1 MTKSGATV
9 NKNRQQQLRDLPSVS
24 VILDHM
30 EWDVARWGHDAVT
43 GSARVQ
49 LEALRA
55 AIESGESVA
64 LDLSIIQQ
72 TIRDGLTDASQ
83 PALKSVFNLTGI
95 VLHSNLG
102 RANLADAAIDAMNR
116 VAGGANNLEY
126 DLEKGQ
132 RGDRDSHIESLI
144 CELTG
149 AEAATVV
156 NNNAAAVLLTLN
168 TLALGKKVPV
178 SRGELVE
185 IGGSFRVPDIMGR
198 SGCSLVEVGT
208 TNRTHLKDYANAID
222 ADTALLMRVHTSN
235 YRIEGFTNTVP
246 EPELAALAEQSKI
259 PFVVDMG
266 CGNLI
271 DLKALGLPHEA
282 TARQTLEQGA
292 HLVLFSGDKLLG
304 GPQAGV
310 IAGRSD
316 LVASIKQNPLK
327 RALRL
332 DKVTLAA
339 LEATLQLYRN
349 PDKLASTLPTL
360 RLLTRTEADIREQA
374 HRLAPNVTAKLGDQ
388 YRVETASVSS
398 QIGSGALPVEVLPSA
413 ALSIKAVNG
422 GDEPLRSLAER
433 LRQLPKPVIG
443 RLHNGAV
450 LLDLRCLESIHED
463 AFIEQLAELTQ

>member
-1 MTKSGATV
+1 V
-9 NKNRQQQLRDLPSVS
+9 NNNTQQQLRDLPSVS

-30 EWDVARWGHDAVT
+30 RDDVARWGHDAVT
-43 GSARVQ
+43 GAARAH
-49 LEALRA
+49 LEILRA
-55 AIESGESVA
+55 AIQSDESVV
-64 LDLSIIQQ
+64 LDLSNIQQ
-72 TIRDGLTDASQ
+72 TIRDSLTDSAQ
-83 PALKSVFNLTGI
+83 PALRSVFNLTGI

-116 VAGGANNLEY
+116 VATGANNLEY
-126 DLEKGQ
+126 DLAKGQ

-168 TLALGKKVPV
+168 TLALGKTVPV

-198 SGCSLVEVGT
+198 SGCRLVEVGT

-246 EPELAALAEQSKI
+246 ETELATLAEENNI

-282 TARQTLEQGA
+282 TAQQTLDHGA
-292 HLVLFSGDKLLG
+292 DLVLFSGDKLLG
-304 GPQAGV
+304 GPQAGI
-310 IAGRSD
+310 IAGRAN
-316 LVASIKQNPLK
+316 LIASIKQNPLK

-349 PDKLASTLPTL
+349 PDELVSTLPTL
-360 RLLTRTEADIREQA
+360 RLLTRAEDDIRQQA
-374 HRLAPNVTAKLGDQ
+374 DRLGPNVSSHLGDS

-413 ALSIKAVNG
+413 ALSITAANG
-422 GDEPLRSLAER
+422 EDEPLRSLALR

-443 RLHNGAV
+443 RLHNGSL
-450 LLDLRCLESIHED
+450 LLDLRCLEPSHED
-463 AFIEQLAELTQ
+463 AFIEQLSELTR

>member
-1 MTKSGATV
+1 M
-9 NKNRQQQLRDLPSVS
+9 Q
-24 VILDHM
+24 
-30 EWDVARWGHDAVT
+30 WDVARWGHDAVT
-43 GSARVQ
+43 SSARAH
-49 LEALRA
+49 LKALRA

-83 PALKSVFNLTGI
+83 PSLKSVFNLTGI

-126 DLEKGQ
+126 DLERGQ

-450 LLDLRCLESIHED
+450 LLDLRCLEPIHEE

>member
-1 MTKSGATV
+1 M
-9 NKNRQQQLRDLPSVS
+9 Q
-24 VILDHM
+24 
-30 EWDVARWGHDAVT
+30 WDVARWGHDAVT
-43 GSARVQ
+43 SSARAH
-49 LEALRA
+49 LKALRA

-126 DLEKGQ
+126 DLERGQ

-360 RLLTRTEADIREQA
+360 RLLTRTQADIREQA

-450 LLDLRCLESIHED
+450 LLDLRCLEPIHEE

>member
-1 MTKSGATV
+1 M
-9 NKNRQQQLRDLPSVS
+9 Q
-24 VILDHM
+24 
-30 EWDVARWGHDAVT
+30 WDVARWGHDAVT
-43 GSARVQ
+43 SSARAH
-49 LEALRA
+49 LKALRA

-126 DLEKGQ
+126 DLERGQ

-156 NNNAAAVLLTLN
+156 NDNAAAVLLTLN

-450 LLDLRCLESIHED
+450 LLDLRCLEPIHEE

>member
-1 MTKSGATV
+1 V
-9 NKNRQQQLRDLPSVS
+9 NNNTQQQLRDLPSVS

-30 EWDVARWGHDAVT
+30 RDDVARWGHDAVT
-43 GSARVQ
+43 GAARAH
-49 LEALRA
+49 LEILRA
-55 AIESGESVA
+55 AIQSDESVV
-64 LDLSIIQQ
+64 LDLSNIQQ
-72 TIRDGLTDASQ
+72 TIRDSLTDSAQ

-116 VAGGANNLEY
+116 VATGANNLEY
-126 DLEKGQ
+126 DLAKGQ

-168 TLALGKKVPV
+168 TVALGKTVPV

-198 SGCSLVEVGT
+198 SGCRLVEVGT

-246 EPELAALAEQSKI
+246 ETELATLAEENNI

-282 TARQTLEQGA
+282 TAQQTLDHGA
-292 HLVLFSGDKLLG
+292 DLVLFSGDKLLG
-304 GPQAGV
+304 GPQAGI
-310 IAGRSD
+310 IAGRAN
-316 LVASIKQNPLK
+316 LIASIKQNPLK

-332 DKVTLAA
+332 DKLTLAA

-349 PDKLASTLPTL
+349 PDELVSTLPTL
-360 RLLTRTEADIREQA
+360 RLLTRAEEDIRQQA
-374 HRLAPNVTAKLGDQ
+374 DRLGPNVSSHLGDS

-413 ALSIKAVNG
+413 ALSITAANG
-422 GDEPLRSLAER
+422 EDEPLRSLAQR
-433 LRQLPKPVIG
+433 LRQLPTPVIG
-443 RLHNGAV
+443 RLHNGAL
-450 LLDLRCLESIHED
+450 LLDLRCLEPIHED
-463 AFIEQLAELTQ
+463 AFIEQLSELTR

>member
-1 MTKSGATV
+1 V
-9 NKNRQQQLRDLPSVS
+9 NNNTQQQLRDLPSVS

-30 EWDVARWGHDAVT
+30 RDDVARWGHDAVT
-43 GSARVQ
+43 GAARAH
-49 LEALRA
+49 LEILRA
-55 AIESGESVA
+55 AIQSDESVV
-64 LDLSIIQQ
+64 LDLSNIQQ
-72 TIRDGLTDASQ
+72 TIRDSLTDSAQ

-116 VAGGANNLEY
+116 VATGANNLEY
-126 DLEKGQ
+126 DLAKGQ

-168 TLALGKKVPV
+168 TLALGKTVPV

-198 SGCSLVEVGT
+198 SGCRLVEVGT

-246 EPELAALAEQSKI
+246 ETELATLAEENNI

-282 TARQTLEQGA
+282 TAQQTLDHGA
-292 HLVLFSGDKLLG
+292 DLVLFSGDKLLG
-304 GPQAGV
+304 GPQAGI
-310 IAGRSD
+310 IAGRAN
-316 LVASIKQNPLK
+316 LIASIKQNPLK

-332 DKVTLAA
+332 DKLTLAA

-349 PDKLASTLPTL
+349 PDELVSTLPTL
-360 RLLTRTEADIREQA
+360 RLLTRAEDDIRQQA
-374 HRLAPNVTAKLGDQ
+374 DRLGPNVSSHLGDS

-413 ALSIKAVNG
+413 ALSITAANG
-422 GDEPLRSLAER
+422 EDEPLRSLAQR

-443 RLHNGAV
+443 RLHNGSL
-450 LLDLRCLESIHED
+450 LLDLRCLEPSHED
-463 AFIEQLAELTQ
+463 AFIEQLSELTR

>member
-1 MTKSGATV
+1 V
-9 NKNRQQQLRDLPSVS
+9 NNNTQQQLRDLPSVS

-30 EWDVARWGHDAVT
+30 RDDVARWGHDAVT
-43 GSARVQ
+43 GAARAH
-49 LEALRA
+49 LEILRA
-55 AIESGESVA
+55 AIQSDEPVA
-64 LDLSIIQQ
+64 LDLSNIQQ
-72 TIRDGLTDASQ
+72 TIRDLLTDSAQ

-116 VAGGANNLEY
+116 VATGANNLEY
-126 DLEKGQ
+126 DLAKGQ

-168 TLALGKKVPV
+168 TLALGKTVPV

-198 SGCSLVEVGT
+198 SGCRLVEVGT

-246 EPELAALAEQSKI
+246 ETELATLAEENNI

-282 TARQTLEQGA
+282 TAQQTLDHGA
-292 HLVLFSGDKLLG
+292 DLVLFSGDKLLG
-304 GPQAGV
+304 GPQAGI
-310 IAGRSD
+310 IAGRSN

-349 PDKLASTLPTL
+349 PDELVSTLPTL
-360 RLLTRTEADIREQA
+360 RLLTRAEDAIRHQAD
-374 HRLAPNVTAKLGDQ
+374 RLGPNVSSHLGDS

-413 ALSIKAVNG
+413 ALSITAANG
-422 GDEPLRSLAER
+422 EDEPLRSLALR

-443 RLHNGAV
+443 RLHNGAL
-450 LLDLRCLESIHED
+450 LLDLRCLEPIHED
-463 AFIEQLAELTQ
+463 AFIEQLSELTR

>member
-1 MTKSGATV
+1 M
-9 NKNRQQQLRDLPSVS
+9 Q
-24 VILDHM
+24 
-30 EWDVARWGHDAVT
+30 WDVARWGHDAVT
-43 GSARVQ
+43 SSARAH
-49 LEALRA
+49 LKALRA

-126 DLEKGQ
+126 DLERGQ

-450 LLDLRCLESIHED
+450 LLDLRCLEPIHEE
-463 AFIEQLAELTQ
+463 AFIEHLAELTQ

>member
-1 MTKSGATV
+1 V
-9 NKNRQQQLRDLPSVS
+9 NKNGQQQLRDLPSIS

-30 EWDVARWGHDAVT
+30 QSEVAQWGHDAVT
-43 GSARVQ
+43 SAARAH

-55 AIESGESVA
+55 AIQSGASVTS
-64 LDLSIIQQ
+64 DLSIIQQ
-72 TIRDGLTDASQ
+72 AIREGLTDASQ

-102 RANLADAAIDAMNR
+102 RANLADAAIKAMCR

-149 AEAATVV
+149 AEAATLV

-246 EPELAALAEQSKI
+246 EPELAALAKANQI
-259 PFVVDMG
+259 PFVVDTG

-282 TARQTLEQGA
+282 TAQQTLDHGA
-292 HLVLFSGDKLLG
+292 DLVLFSGDKLLG
-304 GPQAGV
+304 GPQAGI
-310 IAGRSD
+310 IAGRAD
-316 LVASIKQNPLK
+316 LIARVKQNPLK

-349 PDKLASTLPTL
+349 PDELVSTLPTL
-360 RLLTRTEADIREQA
+360 RLLMRAEDSIRDQA
-374 HRLAPNVTAKLGDQ
+374 NELAPKVSSLLGDQ
-388 YRVETASVSS
+388 YHVDTTSVSS
-398 QIGSGALPVEVLPSA
+398 QIGSGALPVEVLPST
-413 ALSIKAVNG
+413 ALSITAANG
-422 GDEPLRSLAER
+422 EDEPLRALAAQ

-443 RLHNGAV
+443 RLHNGAL
-450 LLDLRCLESIHED
+450 LLDLRCLEAICED
-463 AFIEQLAELTQ
+463 AFIEQLSELPQ

>member
-1 MTKSGATV
+1 MNNNT
-9 NKNRQQQLRDLPSVS
+9 QQQLRDLPSVS

-30 EWDVARWGHDAVT
+30 RDDVARWGHDAVT
-43 GSARVQ
+43 GAARAH
-49 LEALRA
+49 LEMLRA
-55 AIESGESVA
+55 AIQSDEPVV
-64 LDLSIIQQ
+64 LDLASIQQ
-72 TIRDGLTDASQ
+72 TIRDSLTDSAQ

-102 RANLADAAIDAMNR
+102 RANLADVAIDAMNR
-116 VAGGANNLEY
+116 VATGANNLEY

-168 TLALGKKVPV
+168 TLALGKTVPV

-198 SGCSLVEVGT
+198 SGCRLVEVGT
-208 TNRTHLKDYANAID
+208 TNRTHRKDYANAID

-246 EPELAALAEQSKI
+246 ETELATLAEENNI

-282 TARQTLEQGA
+282 TAQQTLDHGA
-292 HLVLFSGDKLLG
+292 DLVLFSGDKLLG
-304 GPQAGV
+304 GPQAGI

-349 PDKLASTLPTL
+349 PDELVSTLPTL
-360 RLLTRTEADIREQA
+360 RLLTRAEDDIRQQA
-374 HRLAPNVTAKLGDQ
+374 DRLGPNVSSHLGDS

-413 ALSIKAVNG
+413 ALSITAVNG
-422 GDEPLRSLAER
+422 EDEPLRSLAQR

-443 RLHNGAV
+443 RLHNGAL
-450 LLDLRCLESIHED
+450 LLDLRCLEPIHED
-463 AFIEQLAELTQ
+463 AFIEQLSEFTR

>member
-1 MTKSGATV
+1 M
-9 NKNRQQQLRDLPSVS
+9 NKNVHQQLRDLPSVS
-24 VILDHM
+24 VILDHLQS
-30 EWDVARWGHDAVT
+30 EVAQWGHDAVT
-43 GSARVQ
+43 NAARAH

-55 AIESGESVA
+55 AIQSGKSVSS
-64 LDLSIIQQ
+64 DLSIIQQ
-72 TIRDGLTDASQ
+72 TIRDGLTNASQ

-102 RANLADAAIDAMNR
+102 RANLADAAIVAMNR
-116 VAGGANNLEY
+116 VAGSANNLEY
-126 DLEKGQ
+126 DLEQGQ

-168 TLALGKKVPV
+168 TLALGRKVPV

-185 IGGSFRVPDIMGR
+185 IGGSFRVPDIMAR
-198 SGCSLVEVGT
+198 SGCTLVEVGT

-246 EPELAALAEQSKI
+246 EPELASLAEANQI

-282 TARQTLEQGA
+282 TAQQTLTHGA
-292 HLVLFSGDKLLG
+292 DLVLFSGDKLLG
-304 GPQAGV
+304 GPQAGI
-310 IAGRSD
+310 IAGRAD
-316 LVASIKQNPLK
+316 LISRVKQNPLK

-349 PDKLASTLPTL
+349 PDELVSTLPTL
-360 RLLTRTEADIREQA
+360 RLLTRAEDSIRDQA
-374 HRLAPNVTAKLGDQ
+374 NKLAPKVSSVLGDHYQ
-388 YRVETASVSS
+388 VDTASVSS
-398 QIGSGALPVEVLPSA
+398 QIGSGALPIEVLPSA
-413 ALSIKAVNG
+413 ALSITVANG
-422 GDEPLRSLAER
+422 EDEPLRALAAR
-433 LRQLPKPVIG
+433 FRQLPKPVIG
-443 RLHNGAV
+443 RLHNGV
-450 LLDLRCLESIHED
+450 LLLDLRCLEAIHED
-463 AFIEQLAELTQ
+463 AFIEQLSELTQ

>member
-1 MTKSGATV
+1 MNNNT
-9 NKNRQQQLRDLPSVS
+9 QQQLRDLPSVS

-30 EWDVARWGHDAVT
+30 RDDVARWGHDAVT
-43 GSARVQ
+43 GAARAH
-49 LEALRA
+49 LEILRA
-55 AIESGESVA
+55 AIQSDEPVA
-64 LDLSIIQQ
+64 LDLSNIQQ
-72 TIRDGLTDASQ
+72 TIRDLLTDSAQ

-116 VAGGANNLEY
+116 VATGANNLEY
-126 DLEKGQ
+126 DLAKGQ

-168 TLALGKKVPV
+168 TLALGKTVPV

-198 SGCSLVEVGT
+198 SGCRLVEVGT

-246 EPELAALAEQSKI
+246 ETELATLAEENNI

-282 TARQTLEQGA
+282 TAQQTLDHGA
-292 HLVLFSGDKLLG
+292 DLVLFSGDKLLG
-304 GPQAGV
+304 GPQAGI

-316 LVASIKQNPLK
+316 LVTSIKQNPLK

-349 PDKLASTLPTL
+349 PDELVSTLPTL
-360 RLLTRTEADIREQA
+360 RLLTRAEDDIRQQA
-374 HRLAPNVTAKLGDQ
+374 DRLGPNVSSHLGDS

-413 ALSIKAVNG
+413 ALSITAANG
-422 GDEPLRSLAER
+422 EDEPLRSLAQR

-443 RLHNGAV
+443 RLHNGAL
-450 LLDLRCLESIHED
+450 LLDLRCLEPIHED
-463 AFIEQLAELTQ
+463 AFIEQLSELTR

>member
-1 MTKSGATV
+1 MNNNT
-9 NKNRQQQLRDLPSVS
+9 QQQLRDLPSVS

-30 EWDVARWGHDAVT
+30 RDDVARWGHDAVT
-43 GSARVQ
+43 GAARAH
-49 LEALRA
+49 LEVLRA
-55 AIESGESVA
+55 AIQSDESVV
-64 LDLSIIQQ
+64 LDLSNIQQ
-72 TIRDGLTDASQ
+72 TIRDSLTDSAQ

-102 RANLADAAIDAMNR
+102 RANLADVAIDAMNR
-116 VAGGANNLEY
+116 VATGANNLEY

-198 SGCSLVEVGT
+198 SGCRLVEVGT
-208 TNRTHLKDYANAID
+208 TNRTHRKDYANAID

-246 EPELAALAEQSKI
+246 ETELATLAEENNI

-282 TARQTLEQGA
+282 TAQQTLDHGA
-292 HLVLFSGDKLLG
+292 DLVLFSGDKLLG
-304 GPQAGV
+304 GPQAGI

-349 PDKLASTLPTL
+349 PDELVSTLPTL
-360 RLLTRTEADIREQA
+360 RLLTRAEDDIRQQA
-374 HRLAPNVTAKLGDQ
+374 DRLGPNVSSHLGDS

-413 ALSIKAVNG
+413 ALSITAVNG
-422 GDEPLRSLAER
+422 EDEPLRSLAQR

-443 RLHNGAV
+443 RLHNGAL
-450 LLDLRCLESIHED
+450 LLDLRCLEPIHED
-463 AFIEQLAELTQ
+463 AFIEQLSEFTR

>member
-1 MTKSGATV
+1 MNNNT
-9 NKNRQQQLRDLPSVS
+9 QQQLRDLPSVS

-30 EWDVARWGHDAVT
+30 RDDVARWGHDAVT
-43 GSARVQ
+43 GAARAH
-49 LEALRA
+49 LEVLRA
-55 AIESGESVA
+55 AIQSDESVV
-64 LDLSIIQQ
+64 LDLSNIQQ
-72 TIRDGLTDASQ
+72 TIRDSLTDSAQ

-102 RANLADAAIDAMNR
+102 RANLADVAIDAMNR
-116 VAGGANNLEY
+116 VATGANNLEY

-168 TLALGKKVPV
+168 TLALGKTVPV

-198 SGCSLVEVGT
+198 SGCRLVEVGT

-246 EPELAALAEQSKI
+246 ETELATLAEENNI

-282 TARQTLEQGA
+282 TAQQTLDHGA
-292 HLVLFSGDKLLG
+292 DLVLFSGDKLLG
-304 GPQAGV
+304 GPQAGI

-349 PDKLASTLPTL
+349 PDELVSTLPTL
-360 RLLTRTEADIREQA
+360 RLLTRAEDDIRQQA
-374 HRLAPNVTAKLGDQ
+374 DRLGPNVSSHLGDS

-413 ALSIKAVNG
+413 ALSITAVNG
-422 GDEPLRSLAER
+422 EDEPLRSLAKR

-443 RLHNGAV
+443 RLHNGAL
-450 LLDLRCLESIHED
+450 LLDLRCLEPIHED
-463 AFIEQLAELTQ
+463 TFIEQLSEFTR

>member
-1 MTKSGATV
+1 MQS
-9 NKNRQQQLRDLPSVS
+9 
-24 VILDHM
+24 
-30 EWDVARWGHDAVT
+30 EVAHWGHDAVT
-43 GSARVQ
+43 SAARAHLEMLRVTIQ
-49 LEALRA
+49 
-55 AIESGESVA
+55 SGEPVV

-72 TIRDGLTDASQ
+72 TIRDELTNAFQ

-102 RANLADAAIDAMNR
+102 RANLADAAIHSMNR
-116 VAGGANNLEY
+116 VAGSANNLEY

-185 IGGSFRVPDIMGR
+185 IGGSFRVPEIMER
-198 SGCSLVEVGT
+198 SGCSLVEIGT
-208 TNRTHLKDYANAID
+208 TNRTHLKDYASAID
-222 ADTALLMRVHTSN
+222 TDTALLMRVHTSN

-246 EPELAALAEQSKI
+246 EPELAKLAHDNQI

-271 DLKALGLPHEA
+271 DLKAFGLPHEA
-282 TARQTLEQGA
+282 TAQQTLDHGA
-292 HLVLFSGDKLLG
+292 DLVLFSGDKLLG
-304 GPQAGV
+304 GPQAGI

-316 LVASIKQNPLK
+316 LIACVKQNPLK

-339 LEATLQLYRN
+339 LEATLQLHRN
-349 PDKLASTLPTL
+349 PDELASKLPTL
-360 RLLTRTEADIREQA
+360 RLLTRVESTIREQA
-374 HRLAPNVTAKLGDQ
+374 NRLAPKVSSQLGNH

-413 ALSIKAVNG
+413 AISITAANG
-422 GDEPLRSLAER
+422 EDETLRSLASR
-433 LRQLPKPVIG
+433 FRQLPKPVIG
-443 RLHNGAV
+443 RLHNGAL
-450 LLDLRCLESIHED
+450 LLDLRCLEAIHED
-463 AFIEQLAELTQ
+463 AFIEQLSELAQ

>member
-1 MTKSGATV
+1 MNNNT
-9 NKNRQQQLRDLPSVS
+9 QQQLRDLPSVS

-30 EWDVARWGHDAVT
+30 RDDVARWGHDAVT
-43 GSARVQ
+43 GAARAH
-49 LEALRA
+49 LEMLRA
-55 AIESGESVA
+55 AIQSDEPVV
-64 LDLSIIQQ
+64 LDLESIQQ
-72 TIRDGLTDASQ
+72 TIRDSLTDSAQ

-116 VAGGANNLEY
+116 VATGANNLEY
-126 DLEKGQ
+126 DLAKGQ

-168 TLALGKKVPV
+168 TLALGKTVPV

-198 SGCSLVEVGT
+198 SGCRLVEVGT

-246 EPELAALAEQSKI
+246 ETELATLAEENNI

-282 TARQTLEQGA
+282 TAQQTLDHGA
-292 HLVLFSGDKLLG
+292 DLVLFSGDKLLG
-304 GPQAGV
+304 GPQAGI
-310 IAGRSD
+310 IAGRAN
-316 LVASIKQNPLK
+316 LIASIKQNPLK

-332 DKVTLAA
+332 DKLTLAA

-349 PDKLASTLPTL
+349 PDELVSTLPTL
-360 RLLTRTEADIREQA
+360 RLLTRAEDDIRQQA
-374 HRLAPNVTAKLGDQ
+374 DRLGPNVSSHLGDS

-413 ALSIKAVNG
+413 ALSITAANG
-422 GDEPLRSLAER
+422 EDEPLRSLAQR

-443 RLHNGAV
+443 RLHNGAL
-450 LLDLRCLESIHED
+450 LLDLRCLEPIHED
-463 AFIEQLAELTQ
+463 AFIEQLSELTR

>member
-1 MTKSGATV
+1 MNNNT
-9 NKNRQQQLRDLPSVS
+9 QQQLRDLPSVS

-30 EWDVARWGHDAVT
+30 RDDVARWGHDAVT
-43 GSARVQ
+43 GAARAH
-49 LEALRA
+49 LEMLRA
-55 AIESGESVA
+55 AIQSDEPVV
-64 LDLSIIQQ
+64 LDLASIQQ
-72 TIRDGLTDASQ
+72 TIRDSLTDSAQ

-102 RANLADAAIDAMNR
+102 RANLADVAIDAMNR
-116 VAGGANNLEY
+116 VATGANNLEY

-198 SGCSLVEVGT
+198 SGCRLVEVGT
-208 TNRTHLKDYANAID
+208 TNRTHRKDYANAID

-246 EPELAALAEQSKI
+246 ETELATLAEENNI

-282 TARQTLEQGA
+282 TAQQTLDHGA
-292 HLVLFSGDKLLG
+292 DLVLFSGDKLLG
-304 GPQAGV
+304 GPQAGI

-327 RALRL
+327 RTLRL

-349 PDKLASTLPTL
+349 PDELVSTLPTL
-360 RLLTRTEADIREQA
+360 RLLTRAEDDIRQQA
-374 HRLAPNVTAKLGDQ
+374 DRLGPNVSSHLGDS

-413 ALSIKAVNG
+413 ALSITAVNG
-422 GDEPLRSLAER
+422 EDEPLRSLAQR

-443 RLHNGAV
+443 RLHNGAL
-450 LLDLRCLESIHED
+450 LLDLRCLEPIHED
-463 AFIEQLAELTQ
+463 AFIEQLSEFTR

>member
-1 MTKSGATV
+1 M
-9 NKNRQQQLRDLPSVS
+9 NKNVQQQLRDLPSVS

-30 EWDVARWGHDAVT
+30 QSEVALWGHDAVT
-43 GSARVQ
+43 SATRAH
-49 LEALRA
+49 LEELRA
-55 AIESGESVA
+55 AIQSGESMTS
-64 LDLSIIQQ
+64 DLSIIQQ
-72 TIRDGLTDASQ
+72 TIRERLTIASQ

-102 RANLADAAIDAMNR
+102 RANLADAAIVAMNR
-116 VAGGANNLEY
+116 VAGSANNLEY
-126 DLEKGQ
+126 DLEQGQ

-185 IGGSFRVPDIMGR
+185 IGGSFRVPDIMER
-198 SGCSLVEVGT
+198 SGCSLDEVGT

-222 ADTALLMRVHTSN
+222 TDTALLMRVHTSN

-246 EPELAALAEQSKI
+246 ESELATLAQANRI

-271 DLKALGLPHEA
+271 DLKSLGLPHEA
-282 TARQTLEQGA
+282 TVQQTLADGA
-292 HLVLFSGDKLLG
+292 DLVLFSGDKLLG
-304 GPQAGV
+304 GPQAGI
-310 IAGRSD
+310 IAGRAD
-316 LVASIKQNPLK
+316 LIARIKQNPLK

-339 LEATLQLYRN
+339 LEATMQLYRN
-349 PDKLASTLPTL
+349 PDELVSTLPTL
-360 RLLTRTEADIREQA
+360 RLLTRAEDSIRDQA
-374 HRLAPNVTAKLGDQ
+374 NKLAPKVSSVLGDHYQ
-388 YRVETASVSS
+388 VDAASVSS
-398 QIGSGALPVEVLPSA
+398 QIGSGALPIEVLPSA
-413 ALSIKAVNG
+413 ALSITAANG
-422 GDEPLRSLAER
+422 EDEPLRELAAH
-433 LRQLPKPVIG
+433 LRRLPKPVIG
-443 RLHNGAV
+443 RLHNGV
-450 LLDLRCLESIHED
+450 LLLDLRCLEAIHED
-463 AFIEQLAELTQ
+463 AFIEQLSELTQ

>member
-1 MTKSGATV
+1 V
-9 NKNRQQQLRDLPSVS
+9 NKNEQQQLRDLPSVS
-24 VILDHM
+24 VILDHLQS
-30 EWDVARWGHDAVT
+30 EVEQWGHDAVT
-43 GSARVQ
+43 SAARAY

-55 AIESGESVA
+55 AIQSGESVSS
-64 LDLSIIQQ
+64 DLSIIQQ

-116 VAGGANNLEY
+116 VAGSANNLEF
-126 DLEKGQ
+126 DLEQGH

-144 CELTG
+144 CEITG

-246 EPELAALAEQSKI
+246 ETELATLAKKNNI

-282 TARQTLEQGA
+282 TAQQTLDHGA
-292 HLVLFSGDKLLG
+292 DLVLFSGDKLLG
-304 GPQAGV
+304 GPQAGI

-332 DKVTLAA
+332 DKVILAA

-349 PDKLASTLPTL
+349 PDELVSTLPTL
-360 RLLTRTEADIREQA
+360 RLLTRAEDTIRQQAD
-374 HRLAPNVTAKLGDQ
+374 RLGPNVSSHLGES

-413 ALSIKAVNG
+413 ALSITAANG
-422 GDEPLRSLAER
+422 EDEPLRSLAQR
-433 LRQLPKPVIG
+433 LRQLPTPVIG
-443 RLHNGAV
+443 RLHNGAL
-450 LLDLRCLESIHED
+450 LLDLRCLEPIHED
-463 AFIEQLAELTQ
+463 AFIEQLSELTR

>member
-1 MTKSGATV
+1 MNNNT
-9 NKNRQQQLRDLPSVS
+9 QQQLRDLPSVS

-30 EWDVARWGHDAVT
+30 RDDVARWGHDAVT
-43 GSARVQ
+43 GAARAH
-49 LEALRA
+49 LEILRA
-55 AIESGESVA
+55 AIQSDESVV
-64 LDLSIIQQ
+64 LDLSNIQQ
-72 TIRDGLTDASQ
+72 TIRDSLTDSAQ

-116 VAGGANNLEY
+116 VATGANNLEY
-126 DLEKGQ
+126 DLAKGQ

-168 TLALGKKVPV
+168 TLALGKTVPV

-198 SGCSLVEVGT
+198 SGCRLVEVGT

-246 EPELAALAEQSKI
+246 ETELATLAEENNI

-282 TARQTLEQGA
+282 TAQQTLDHGA
-292 HLVLFSGDKLLG
+292 DLVLFSGDKLLG
-304 GPQAGV
+304 GPQAGI
-310 IAGRSD
+310 IAGRAN
-316 LVASIKQNPLK
+316 LIASIKQNPLK

-332 DKVTLAA
+332 DKLTLAA

-349 PDKLASTLPTL
+349 PDELVSTLPTL
-360 RLLTRTEADIREQA
+360 RLLTRAEDAIRQQAD
-374 HRLAPNVTAKLGDQ
+374 RLGPNVSSHLGDS

-413 ALSIKAVNG
+413 ALSITAANG
-422 GDEPLRSLAER
+422 EDEPLRSLALR

-443 RLHNGAV
+443 RLHNGSL
-450 LLDLRCLESIHED
+450 LLDLRCLEPSHED
-463 AFIEQLAELTQ
+463 AFIEQLSELTR

>member
-1 MTKSGATV
+1 MNNNT
-9 NKNRQQQLRDLPSVS
+9 QQQLRDLPSVS

-30 EWDVARWGHDAVT
+30 RDDVARWGHDAVT
-43 GSARVQ
+43 GAARAH
-49 LEALRA
+49 LEVLRA
-55 AIESGESVA
+55 AIQSDESVV
-64 LDLSIIQQ
+64 LDLSNIQQ
-72 TIRDGLTDASQ
+72 TIRDSLTDSAQ

-102 RANLADAAIDAMNR
+102 RANLADVAIDAMNR
-116 VAGGANNLEY
+116 VATGANNLEY

-168 TLALGKKVPV
+168 TLALGKTVPV

-198 SGCSLVEVGT
+198 SGCRLVEVGT
-208 TNRTHLKDYANAID
+208 TNRTHRKDYANAID

-246 EPELAALAEQSKI
+246 ETELATLAEENNI

-282 TARQTLEQGA
+282 TAQQTLDHGA
-292 HLVLFSGDKLLG
+292 DLVLFSGDKLLG
-304 GPQAGV
+304 GPQAGI

-349 PDKLASTLPTL
+349 PDELVSTLPTL
-360 RLLTRTEADIREQA
+360 RLLTRAEDDIRQQA
-374 HRLAPNVTAKLGDQ
+374 DRLGPNVSSHLGDS

-413 ALSIKAVNG
+413 ALSITAVNG
-422 GDEPLRSLAER
+422 EDEPLRSLAQR

-443 RLHNGAV
+443 RLHNGAL
-450 LLDLRCLESIHED
+450 LLDLRCLEPIHED
-463 AFIEQLAELTQ
+463 AFIEQLSEFTR

>member
-1 MTKSGATV
+1 MNNNT
-9 NKNRQQQLRDLPSVS
+9 QQQLRDLPSVS

-30 EWDVARWGHDAVT
+30 RDDVARWGHDAVT
-43 GSARVQ
+43 GAARAH
-49 LEALRA
+49 LEMLRA
-55 AIESGESVA
+55 AIQSDEPVV
-64 LDLSIIQQ
+64 LDLASIQQ
-72 TIRDGLTDASQ
+72 TIRDSLTDSAQ

-102 RANLADAAIDAMNR
+102 RANLADVAIDAMNR
-116 VAGGANNLEY
+116 VATGANNLEY

-168 TLALGKKVPV
+168 TLALGKTVPV

-198 SGCSLVEVGT
+198 SGCRLVEVGT
-208 TNRTHLKDYANAID
+208 TNRTHRKDYANAID

-246 EPELAALAEQSKI
+246 ETELATLAEENNI

-282 TARQTLEQGA
+282 TAQQTLDHGA
-292 HLVLFSGDKLLG
+292 DLVLFSGDKLLG
-304 GPQAGV
+304 GPQAGI

-327 RALRL
+327 RTLRL

-349 PDKLASTLPTL
+349 PDELVSTLPTL
-360 RLLTRTEADIREQA
+360 RLLTRAEDDIRQQA
-374 HRLAPNVTAKLGDQ
+374 DRLGPNVSSHLGDS

-413 ALSIKAVNG
+413 ALSITAVNG
-422 GDEPLRSLAER
+422 EDEPLRSLAKR

-443 RLHNGAV
+443 RLHNGAL
-450 LLDLRCLESIHED
+450 LLDLRCLEPIHED
-463 AFIEQLAELTQ
+463 AFIEQLSEFTR

>member
-1 MTKSGATV
+1 M
-9 NKNRQQQLRDLPSVS
+9 Q
-24 VILDHM
+24 
-30 EWDVARWGHDAVT
+30 WDVARWGHDAVT
-43 GSARVQ
+43 SSARAH
-49 LEALRA
+49 LKALRA

-126 DLEKGQ
+126 DLERGQ

-222 ADTALLMRVHTSN
+222 ADTALLMHVHTSN

-450 LLDLRCLESIHED
+450 LLDLRCLEPIHEE